1 MAQSLWIPYLTDNIY
16 RLTGLGTHSD
26 ATQLRQAVRK
36 IDSGQRVGIKP
47 SVPFSALLGDAELA
61 NLPNIL
67 QQVSSDPVKHLCHKL
82 MWFPLTNISDDQ
94 AQDIN
99 KIRTA
104 IQSTFSATQIEYL
117 HSNFVLELLLFLASG
132 KTARLG
138 SCIDNLHSFC
148 SHKGF
153 GAYAH
158 RLAKQMRQGTSG
170 NLAGVIEEAKV
181 AIAINILN
189 FAVDISLESLSK
201 GDFERGKSILKV
213 VVESPLEDDWED
225 AVLTRVDQYVSPIL
239 SRIQENT
246 RCIDSWSPNFKDP
259 ISNECA
265 QVEALANL
273 LRGRVLAVR
282 EWDLILQQWTDK
294 KAILMCNYA
303 VESVNEFATVIER
316 ANLTLRHHSPQ
327 MIQELRK
334 RLENAEKVI
343 QQALQ
348 TKVSEQTRQH
358 LNKMLNETHEL
369 ITRIPPTPANA
380 QDIHTRN
387 HDTILNPRKSNV
399 SKAFPSGGRFINM
412 ADRHGR
418 LVAEK
423 AMASLGSMADRHGQL
438 VAEEAMASL
447 GLVLAGLERA
457 AKLPRHEQI
466 HLFQKLSDHLEAVE
480 ERILNALNEDGLSEH
495 VRQRLLQSLEGV
507 RNLRA
512 KVPEVSTV
520 DYIFAPFES
529 CVVELVKRIVF
540 AFFLIPVGGLIS
552 LILSLF
558 ESCSK

>member
-1 MAQSLWIPYLTDNIY
+1 
-16 RLTGLGTHSD
+16 
-26 ATQLRQAVRK
+26 
-36 IDSGQRVGIKP
+36 
-47 SVPFSALLGDAELA
+47 
-61 NLPNIL
+61 
-67 QQVSSDPVKHLCHKL
+67 
-82 MWFPLTNISDDQ
+82 
-94 AQDIN
+94 
-99 KIRTA
+99 
-104 IQSTFSATQIEYL
+104 
-117 HSNFVLELLLFLASG
+117 
-132 KTARLG
+132 
-138 SCIDNLHSFC
+138 
-148 SHKGF
+148 
-153 GAYAH
+153 
-158 RLAKQMRQGTSG
+158 
-170 NLAGVIEEAKV
+170 
-181 AIAINILN
+181 
-189 FAVDISLESLSK
+189 
-201 GDFERGKSILKV
+201 
-213 VVESPLEDDWED
+213 
-225 AVLTRVDQYVSPIL
+225 
-239 SRIQENT
+239 
-246 RCIDSWSPNFKDP
+246 
-259 ISNECA
+259 
-265 QVEALANL
+265 
-273 LRGRVLAVR
+273 LAVR

-387 HDTILNPRKSNV
+387 HYTILNPRKSNV
-399 SKAFPSGGRFINM
+399 SKAFASGGRFINM

-418 LVAEK
+418 
-423 AMASLGSMADRHGQL
+423 L

-457 AKLPRHEQI
+457 AELPRHEQI
-466 HLFQKLSDHLEAVE
+466 QLFQKLSDHLDAVE
-480 ERILNALNEDGLSEH
+480 NQILNALNEDGLSEH

-540 AFFLIPVGGLIS
+540 AFFLILVGGLIS

>member
-16 RLTGLGTHSD
+16 RLTGLGTHAD
-26 ATQLRQAVRK
+26 ITQLRQAVRK

-47 SVPFSALLGDAELA
+47 LVPFSKLLGDAELA

-82 MWFPLTNISDDQ
+82 MWFPTLNVDNSQNQDTNE
-94 AQDIN
+94 
-99 KIRTA
+99 IRAT
-104 IQSTFSATQIEYL
+104 IQSTYSRSRVEYF
-117 HSNFVLELLLFLASG
+117 HSIFILELLQFLASG
-132 KTARLG
+132 KETHLKNCIEKLSSFYNHQKFEGYVRLLVEQ
-138 SCIDNLHSFC
+138 I
-148 SHKGF
+148 
-153 GAYAH
+153 
-158 RLAKQMRQGTSG
+158 RQGTLS
-170 NLAGVIEEAKV
+170 NFADVLEEAQAAV
-181 AIAINILN
+181 ASSILE
-189 FAVDISLESLSK
+189 FAVDTSLEALST
-201 GDFERGKSILKV
+201 GDFDRGRSVLKL
-213 VVESPLEDDWED
+213 VVESPLDDDWED
-225 AVLTRVDQYVSPIL
+225 AALTRVNQHVSPIL
-239 SRIQENT
+239 STIREIT
-246 RCIDSWSPNFKDP
+246 RQTDSWSPQFKDP
-259 ISNECA
+259 ISQEYA
-265 QVEALANL
+265 QVEALADL

-282 EWDLILQQWTDK
+282 EWDMTLQQWTDK

-369 ITRIPPTPANA
+369 ITRVPPTPANA

-387 HDTILNPRKSNV
+387 HYTILNPRKSNV

-418 LVAEK
+418 
-423 AMASLGSMADRHGQL
+423 L

-480 ERILNALNEDGLSEH
+480 NQILNALNEDGLSEH

-512 KVPEVSTV
+512 KVPDVSTV

-540 AFFLIPVGGLIS
+540 VFFLILVAGLIS
-552 LILSLF
+552 LISSLF

>member
-16 RLTGLGTHSD
+16 RLTGLGTHAD
-26 ATQLRQAVRK
+26 ITQLRQAVRK
-36 IDSGQRVGIKP
+36 IDSGQQVGIKP
-47 SVPFSALLGDAELA
+47 LVPFSKLLGDAELA

-82 MWFPLTNISDDQ
+82 MWFPTLNVDNSQNQDTNE
-94 AQDIN
+94 
-99 KIRTA
+99 IRAT
-104 IQSTFSATQIEYL
+104 IQSTYSRSRVEYF
-117 HSNFVLELLLFLASG
+117 HSIFILELLQFLASG
-132 KTARLG
+132 KETHLKNCIEKLSSFYNHQKFEGYVRLLVEQ
-138 SCIDNLHSFC
+138 I
-148 SHKGF
+148 
-153 GAYAH
+153 
-158 RLAKQMRQGTSG
+158 RQGTLS
-170 NLAGVIEEAKV
+170 NFADVLEEAQAAV
-181 AIAINILN
+181 ASSILE
-189 FAVDISLESLSK
+189 FAVDTSLEALST
-201 GDFERGKSILKV
+201 GDFDRGRSLLKL
-213 VVESPLEDDWED
+213 VVESPLDDDWED
-225 AVLTRVDQYVSPIL
+225 AALTRVNQHVSPIL
-239 SRIQENT
+239 STIREIT
-246 RCIDSWSPNFKDP
+246 RQTDSWSPQFKDP
-259 ISNECA
+259 ISQEYA
-265 QVEALANL
+265 QVEALADL

-399 SKAFPSGGRFINM
+399 SKAFPSGGRFINT

-457 AKLPRHEQI
+457 AELPRHEQI

-480 ERILNALNEDGLSEH
+480 KQILNALDEDGLSGH
-495 VRQRLLQSLEGV
+495 VRQRLLQSLEWV

-512 KVPEVSTV
+512 KVPDVSTV
-520 DYIFAPFES
+520 DYTFAPFES

-540 AFFLIPVGGLIS
+540 AFFLILVGGLIS

>member
-16 RLTGLGTHSD
+16 RLTGLGTHAD
-26 ATQLRQAVRK
+26 ITQLRQAVRK

-47 SVPFSALLGDAELA
+47 LVPFSKLLGDAELA

-82 MWFPLTNISDDQ
+82 MWFPTLNVDNSQNQDTNE
-94 AQDIN
+94 
-99 KIRTA
+99 IRAT
-104 IQSTFSATQIEYL
+104 IQSTYSRSRVEYF
-117 HSNFVLELLLFLASG
+117 HSIFILELLQFLASG
-132 KTARLG
+132 KETHLKNCIEKLSSFYNHQKFEGYVRLLVEQ
-138 SCIDNLHSFC
+138 I
-148 SHKGF
+148 
-153 GAYAH
+153 
-158 RLAKQMRQGTSG
+158 RQGTLS
-170 NLAGVIEEAKV
+170 NFADVLEEAQAAV
-181 AIAINILN
+181 ASSILE
-189 FAVDISLESLSK
+189 FAVDTSLEALST
-201 GDFERGKSILKV
+201 GDFDRGRSVLKL
-213 VVESPLEDDWED
+213 VVESPLDDDWED
-225 AVLTRVDQYVSPIL
+225 AALTRVNQHVSPIL
-239 SRIQENT
+239 STIREIT
-246 RCIDSWSPNFKDP
+246 RQTDSWSPQFKDP
-259 ISNECA
+259 ISQEYA
-265 QVEALANL
+265 QVEALADL

-358 LNKMLNETHEL
+358 LNKMLSETHEL

-387 HDTILNPRKSNV
+387 HYTILNPRKSNV

-418 LVAEK
+418 
-423 AMASLGSMADRHGQL
+423 L

-480 ERILNALNEDGLSEH
+480 NQILNALTEDGLSEH

-512 KVPEVSTV
+512 KVPDVSTV

-540 AFFLIPVGGLIS
+540 VFFLILVAGLIS
-552 LILSLF
+552 LISSLF